1 MGTTD
6 RQGCLVPKHLEN
18 LKLGIE
24 NQLSELCDGMEGRTV
39 TGVMDRR
46 DPTFQYT

>member
-6 RQGCLVPKHLEN
+6 RRGCLVPKHLEN

-24 NQLSELCDGMEGRTV
+24 DQLSELCNGMARRTV

-46 DPTFQYT
+46 DPTFQNT